1 MRGGGRSECGVN
13 KCGEALRSASAS
25 ASIVQRH
32 SKKYETNC
40 SNCSKSTKIGTHVDK
55 YILNNFGYG
64 GIQDSPRSRFGGHF
78 EKWPLFTI
86 SVIEYVP

>member
-1 MRGGGRSECGVN
+1 MKLLLS
-13 KCGEALRSASAS
+13 KIL
-25 ASIVQRH
+25 VQRH

-40 SNCSKSTKIGTHVDK
+40 SNCSKSTKIGTHVDS

-78 EKWPLFTI
+78 SKWPLFTI